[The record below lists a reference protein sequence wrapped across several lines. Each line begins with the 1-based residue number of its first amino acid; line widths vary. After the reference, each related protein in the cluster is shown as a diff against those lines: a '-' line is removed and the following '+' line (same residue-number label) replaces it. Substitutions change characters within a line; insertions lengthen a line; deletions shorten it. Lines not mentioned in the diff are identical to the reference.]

1 MHLIGMIPL
10 SGFADGLERKVMDE
24 YKLYGSP
31 MSLYTG
37 RVRSYLIKN
46 RIPYVEEPHATS
58 HYHEVVLP
66 KAGGR
71 RGIPTIEFPDGRVIR
86 DGVAILDY
94 FESLNDNLHS
104 PLTVRQKAVSRLL
117 DAIASEGLLRPCM
130 HYRWNHDQ
138 SNREF
143 LQFHFETIY
152 KDHPNPSK
160 MAADRMQSIRENV
173 NPAWG
178 VVPETHD
185 LIESMHLGLLTK
197 LNQHFS
203 NYPYLLGS
211 KPCIADFGMMAPM
224 YGHLGRD
231 PRPLALMQEHAVRV
245 FRWTER
251 MNRPEPDF
259 GEFDIEKEEYLSDDE
274 VPETLIEILKHFAV
288 DFVPETSAACH
299 AINKWLEENP
309 SIESGKEAERFLTM
323 CRFEVAGVQ
332 INSIAQPFRFFLLE
346 RLQRIYIDADESEQA
361 SISELLKSCDMHSL
375 LEMKLIRTVEMQ
387 NNLEVWS

>member
-1 MHLIGMIPL
+1 M
-10 SGFADGLERKVMDE
+10 KE

-58 HYHEVVLP
+58 HYHKVVLP

-86 DGVAILDY
+86 DGVAIVDH

-104 PLTVRQKAVSRLL
+104 PSTVRQSAVSRLL

-152 KDHPNPSK
+152 KDHANPTK
-160 MAADRMQSIRENV
+160 MAADRMQEIRENV

-185 LIESMHLGLLTK
+185 LIESMHVALLTK

-203 NYPYLLGS
+203 KYPYFLGS

-231 PRPLALMQEHAVRV
+231 PKPLALMQEYAVRV

-259 GEFDIEKEEYLSDDE
+259 GEFEFEKEEYLSNDE
-274 VPETLIEILKHFAV
+274 VPETLIEILRHFAV
-288 DFVPETSAACH
+288 DFVPETNAACH
-299 AINKWLEENP
+299 AINKWLQENP
-309 SIESGKEAERFLTM
+309 SVESGQEAQRFLTM
-323 CRFEVAGVQ
+323 CHFEVDGVQ
-332 INSIAQPFRFFLLE
+332 ISSVAQPFRFYLLA
-346 RLQRIYIDADESEQA
+346 RLQRIYEDADESEQN
-361 SISELLKSCDMHSL
+361 SILNLLKSCDMDSL
-375 LEMKLIRTVEMQ
+375 LDMKLTRAVLMQ
-387 NNLEVWS
+387 NNLEVWGPIT

>member
-1 MHLIGMIPL
+1 VTTEEPI
-10 SGFADGLERKVMDE
+10 V
-24 YKLYGSP
+24 LYGSP

-37 RVRSYLIKN
+37 RVRSYLIKS
-46 RIPYVEEPHATS
+46 RIPYVEQPHATP
-58 HYHEVVLP
+58 HYQKVVLP

-86 DGVAILDY
+86 DGVAILDH
-94 FESLNDNLHS
+94 FESLNDEFYS
-104 PLTVRQKAVSRLL
+104 PDTVRQSAVSRLL

-152 KDHPNPSK
+152 KDHSNPSK
-160 MAADRMQSIRENV
+160 MAADRMQEIRENV

-185 LIESMHLGLLTK
+185 LIESMHVALLTK

-203 NYPYLLGS
+203 KYPYFLGS

-231 PRPLALMQEHAVRV
+231 PKPLALMQEYAVRV

-259 GEFDIEKEEYLSDDE
+259 GEFEFEKEEYLSNDE
-274 VPETLIEILKHFAV
+274 VPETLIEILRHFAV
-288 DFVPETSAACH
+288 DFVPETNAACH
-299 AINKWLEENP
+299 AINKWLQENP
-309 SIESGKEAERFLTM
+309 SVESGQEAQRFLTM
-323 CRFEVAGVQ
+323 CHFEVDGVQ
-332 INSIAQPFRFFLLE
+332 IKSIAQPFRFYLLE
-346 RLQRIYIDADESEQA
+346 RLQRIYEDADESEQN
-361 SISELLKSCDMHSL
+361 SILNLLKSCDMDSL
-375 LEMKLIRTVEMQ
+375 LDMKLTRAVLMQ
-387 NNLEVWS
+387 NNLEVWGPITREV

>member
-1 MHLIGMIPL
+1 M
-10 SGFADGLERKVMDE
+10 SDE

-46 RIPYVEEPHATS
+46 RIPYLEIPHATP
-58 HYHEVVLP
+58 HYYEVVLP

-104 PLTVRQKAVSRLL
+104 PRTVRQNAVSRLL
-117 DAIASEGLLRPCM
+117 DVIASEGLLRPCM

-152 KDHPNPSK
+152 RDQPDPPK

-185 LIESMHLGLLTK
+185 LIESMHMGLLKK

-231 PRPLALMQEHAVRV
+231 PKPLALMQEHAVRV

-259 GEFDIEKEEYLSDDE
+259 GEFDIEKDEYLSDDK
-274 VPETLIEILKHFAV
+274 VPDTLIEVLKHFAV
-288 DFVPETSAACH
+288 DFVPETAAACH
-299 AINKWLEENP
+299 ATNKWLEENP
-309 SIESGKEAERFLTM
+309 AIESGKEAQRFLTM
-323 CRFEVAGVQ
+323 CSFEVAGVQ
-332 INSIAQPFRFFLLE
+332 IDSIAQPFRFFLLE
-346 RLQRIYIDADESEQA
+346 RLQRIYKDADESEQE
-361 SISELLKSCDMHSL
+361 SISDLLKSCDMDSL
-375 LEMKLIRTVEMQ
+375 LEMKLTRTVEMQ